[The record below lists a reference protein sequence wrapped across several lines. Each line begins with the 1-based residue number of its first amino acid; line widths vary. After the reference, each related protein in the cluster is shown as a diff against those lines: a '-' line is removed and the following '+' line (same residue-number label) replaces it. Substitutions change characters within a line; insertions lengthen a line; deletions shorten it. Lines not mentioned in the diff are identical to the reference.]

1 MITQKEIE
9 HLAKLARLKLKEKEI
24 PKLTQDLNKILA
36 YVEKINELSLEKLQ
50 PLINILENLD
60 LRRDEPQKFFPQE
73 IINNFPEREDN
84 YLKVPKI
91 LEK

>member
-9 HLAKLARLKLKEKEI
+9 HLAKLARLKLKEEEI